1 MVLTEPNIRN
11 IFMEQSKTESGG
23 MQESGCGLRC
33 GYVDSSIFILFQG
46 GDIFVRKENF
56 IF

>member
-1 MVLTEPNIRN
+1 
-11 IFMEQSKTESGG
+11 
-23 MQESGCGLRC
+23 MQESGCGLRW
-33 GYVDSSIFILFQG
+33 GYLDILIFILFQG